1 MAKRSRAVELKVSW
15 HPGGSRTLMQSVNGA
30 THKDLKGPFF
40 CNSDA
45 AEFYRA
51 VAKKIAKMAKRGDR
65 VTFKDTDASH

>member
-1 MAKRSRAVELKVSW
+1 
-15 HPGGSRTLMQSVNGA
+15 MQSVNGA